1 MNRRRYDVLL
11 LLGSNIEPVRRVPQA
26 LALLDD
32 RFDLRAVS
40 RTVIGAAIGGGG
52 TQPEFHNLAVRIR
65 TDLPYRAL
73 RLACRRI
80 EEACG
85 RRRTA
90 DRFAPRTMDI
100 DIAFGDPAFTA
111 GAEGAV
117 PDPELHQH
125 GYSIGPAAEVWG
137 DAIHPRTGLTLAAHR
152 DLLLDAGS
160 D

>member
-1 MNRRRYDVLL
+1 MSRRRYDVLL
-11 LLGSNIEPVRRVPQA
+11 LLGSNIEPTRRVPQA
-26 LALLDD
+26 LQLIDA

-40 RTVIGAAIGGGG
+40 RTRIGDAIGGGG
-52 TQPEFHNLAVRIR
+52 AQPQFHNLAVRIR
-65 TDLPYRAL
+65 TDLTYRAL
-73 RLACRRI
+73 GMACRRI

-111 GAEGAV
+111 SAGGAV
-117 PDPELHQH
+117 PDPTLHLT

-137 DAIHPRTGLTLAAHR
+137 DGVLPETGLTLAAHR